1 MTLRTIRRVAMPV
14 VLALAWLLPF
24 PATAEAKHLTGA
36 SDWSVTYTTDGRLAD
51 NYSESGMEADI
62 RQLQPGDDLTVSVR
76 IRHENEHGADWYVS
90 NEVLKSLEAGDA
102 TGSGYGY
109 VLSYEGA
116 KGSTEFYRSATV
128 GGTGS
133 AGLLDATK
141 SLDDYF
147 YLDTLRQGQEGTL
160 RLVVT
165 LDGETEQ
172 NAYFNQFAR
181 IRLMFAV
188 EEQDTT
194 SGGGT
199 SSERKFVKTGE
210 ETNLM
215 PIYAVMIASGLGLL
229 VFIAFDSRRSRRE
242 ES

>member
-1 MTLRTIRRVAMPV
+1 MSMRAIRNIIVATTT
-14 VLALAWLLPF
+14 ALLLPLLF
-24 PATAEAKHLTGA
+24 SKTAGAKHLTGD
-36 SDWSVTYTTDGRLAD
+36 SDWSVTYTSGGQLRD
-51 NYSESGMEADI
+51 NYSESGVEADI

-76 IRHENEHGADWYVS
+76 IRHENGTGADWYVS
-90 NEVLKSLEAGDA
+90 NEVIKSLEAGDA

-109 VLSYEGA
+109 VLSYEGNG
-116 KGSTEFYRSATV
+116 KSTELYRSATV

-133 AGLLDATK
+133 EGLVEATK
-141 SLDDYF
+141 SLEDYF
-147 YLDTLRQGQEGTL
+147 YLDTLKQGQEGIL

-172 NAYFNQFAR
+172 NAYFNKFAR

-194 SGGGT
+194 SGGGA
-199 SSERKFVKTGE
+199 SSDRKIVKTGE
-210 ETNLM
+210 ETNIA
-215 PIYAVMIASGLGLL
+215 PAYVVMIASGIGLL
-229 VFIAFDSRRSRRE
+229 AFIIFDSRRKG

>member
-1 MTLRTIRRVAMPV
+1 MPLRTMRNIIIATIA
-14 VLALAWLLPF
+14 VLLLLMMF
-24 PATAEAKHLTGA
+24 PREVGAKHLSGN
-36 SDWSVTYTTDGRLAD
+36 SDWSVTYTSGGELRD
-51 NYSESGMEADI
+51 NYSESGVEADI

-76 IRHENEHGADWYVS
+76 VKQENESESDWYVS

-116 KGSTEFYRSATV
+116 SGTRELYRSASV

-133 AGLLDATK
+133 DGLIEATT
-141 SLDDYF
+141 SLKDYF
-147 YLDTLRQGQEGTL
+147 YLDTLEQGQEGRL
-160 RLVVT
+160 KLVVT

-172 NAYFNQFAR
+172 NAYFNRVAR

-188 EEQDTT
+188 EE
-194 SGGGT
+194 T
-199 SSERKFVKTGE
+199 SSARDSSKSSDRGFVKTGE
-210 ETNLM
+210 ETNLL
-215 PIYAVMIASGLGLL
+215 PLYAIMIVSGLGL
-229 VFIAFDSRRSRRE
+229 VAFIAYENRRDG